1 VNREKGFSIPFFTVR
16 GLLISKGIENRFSI
30 GLARVGSNKHSLGMK
45 ISFYCAWLAASVS
58 VLHAETQVYEAPL
71 PAALPAAWAVMEDV
85 TDAKCEPDGF
95 VAEAAK
101 FAKAKDHDR
110 AFAWL
115 QRAARED
122 CANADDIAGDDD
134 FSQMRK
140 DERWAKLLDY
150 LRACDNAWASSGFS
164 REILITP
171 TGYDGKRPIPVV
183 LGLHGYGSWPEDFT
197 GADHQKICDD
207 LDVAFFSL
215 SGTIPLGRNS
225 FMWSAR
231 HEDDWSRIQK
241 ALKRV
246 EGQVAVKP
254 GQIMAVGFSMGGQ
267 LAVHLTAAFSQQMSG
282 CLAMSPGSRYPG
294 RLLEVLEA
302 TPQQRTGQSIFL
314 SWISAEGA
322 VIKARCQEQ
331 AALLEKHGVS
341 SYVHE
346 FPGKGHHFPRA
357 YADYY
362 SIALQVIRKG
372 AEKR

>member
-1 VNREKGFSIPFFTVR
+1 
-16 GLLISKGIENRFSI
+16 
-30 GLARVGSNKHSLGMK
+30 MK
-45 ISFYCAWLAASVS
+45 ILFYSAWLAVSFS
-58 VLHAETQVYEAPL
+58 VLYAETHTYESPL
-71 PAALPAAWAVMEDV
+71 PKSLPAVWSMMDDV

-101 FAKAKDHDR
+101 FAKKGDRDR

-115 QRAARED
+115 QRAAHED
-122 CANADDIAGDDD
+122 CANADDIAGDED
-134 FSQMRK
+134 FASLRQ
-140 DERWAKLLDY
+140 DERWAKLLEF
-150 LRACDNAWASSGFS
+150 LRACDQAWASSEFS

-215 SGTIPLGRNS
+215 SGTVPLGRNS
-225 FMWSAR
+225 FMWSQQ

-246 EGQVAVKP
+246 ENQVQVAP
-254 GQIMAVGFSMGGQ
+254 GKLMAVGFSMGGQ
-267 LAVHLTAAFSQQMSG
+267 LAVHLTAAYPQEMAGS
-282 CLAMSPGSRYPG
+282 LAMSPGSRYPG

-302 TPQQRTGQSIFL
+302 TPQQRTGQSVFL

-322 VIKARCQEQ
+322 GIKARCQEQ

-341 SYVHE
+341 CYVHE

-362 SIALQVIRKG
+362 GVALQVICKG

>member
-1 VNREKGFSIPFFTVR
+1 
-16 GLLISKGIENRFSI
+16 
-30 GLARVGSNKHSLGMK
+30 
-45 ISFYCAWLAASVS
+45 
-58 VLHAETQVYEAPL
+58 
-71 PAALPAAWAVMEDV
+71 
-85 TDAKCEPDGF
+85 
-95 VAEAAK
+95 
-101 FAKAKDHDR
+101 
-110 AFAWL
+110 
-115 QRAARED
+115 
-122 CANADDIAGDDD
+122 
-134 FSQMRK
+134 
-140 DERWAKLLDY
+140 
-150 LRACDNAWASSGFS
+150 
-164 REILITP
+164 
-171 TGYDGKRPIPVV
+171 VV

-246 EGQVAVKP
+246 EGQVVVKP

-267 LAVHLTAAFSQQMSG
+267 LAVHLTAAYPQEMAG

-294 RLLEVLEA
+294 RLAEVLQTGAAKRE
-302 TPQQRTGQSIFL
+302 GQSVFL

-322 VIKARCQEQ
+322 GIKARSQEQ
-331 AALLEKHGVS
+331 AAVLEKHGVS

-362 SIALQVIRKG
+362 GVALQVIRKG

>member
-1 VNREKGFSIPFFTVR
+1 MKF
-16 GLLISKGIENRFSI
+16 LILR
-30 GLARVGSNKHSLGMK
+30 
-45 ISFYCAWLAASVS
+45 AWVAVS
-58 VLHAETQVYEAPL
+58 VISVHAETHVYESPL
-71 PAALPAAWAVMEDV
+71 PAELPAAWAVIKDV
-85 TDAKCEPDGF
+85 TQAKCEPDDF

-101 FAKAKDHDR
+101 FAKAGDHDR

-134 FSQMRK
+134 FASLHK

-150 LRACDNAWASSGFS
+150 LRACDKAWASSGFT

-246 EGQVAVKP
+246 ENQVQVAPRKL
-254 GQIMAVGFSMGGQ
+254 MAVGFSMGGQ
-267 LAVHLTAAFSQQMSG
+267 LAVHLTAAYPQEMAGS
-282 CLAMSPGSRYPG
+282 LAMSPGSRYPG
-294 RLLEVLEA
+294 RLLEVLES
-302 TPQQRTGQSIFL
+302 TQQQRTGQSVFL

-322 VIKARCQEQ
+322 GIKARCQEQ

-346 FPGKGHHFPRA
+346 FSGKGHHFPRA

-362 SIALQVIRKG
+362 GVALQVIRKG
-372 AEKR
+372 ADKR